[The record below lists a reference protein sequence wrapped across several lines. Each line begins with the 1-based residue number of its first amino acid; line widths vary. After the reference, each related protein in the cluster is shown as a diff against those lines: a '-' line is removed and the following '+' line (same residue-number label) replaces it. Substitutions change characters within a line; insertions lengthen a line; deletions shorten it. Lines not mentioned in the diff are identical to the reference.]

1 MTVTQIVGLLKL
13 KLGIATTVQ
22 DERLTH
28 LVEDIMDEMEIEKGI
43 VLNLDN
49 QRHTSFITDY
59 AEYRYRNVGED
70 FPRYLMHRYYSLF
83 LKDTP

>member
-28 LVEDIMDEMEIEKGI
+28 LVEAIMDEMEIEKGI
-43 VLNLDN
+43 VLNLDS

-70 FPRYLMHRYYSLF
+70 MPRYLMHRYYSLF